1 MEHDESIFE
10 IVGSGPRLR
19 TIQSLSQRP
28 RAVRELSE
36 LLGLTTQAVLKHLKV
51 LEQAGI
57 VSKVAVRLRVGLIR
71 GLYRLRVPISVR
83 LVSGGAGFAVH
94 LLLSEREQPK
104 AGKLEKRNLAETLG
118 RFEEERYF
126 LERRLKSSAEREERA
141 FRDLARILTEEDALL
156 TVSEI
161 DPVEEA
167 LLRASLISEDELL
180 KTARVMKISPQE
192 TRKILQPFLDDGGV
206 K

>member
-1 MEHDESIFE
+1 M
-10 IVGSGPRLR
+10 
-19 TIQSLSQRP
+19 
-28 RAVRELSE
+28 
-36 LLGLTTQAVLKHLKV
+36 KV

-83 LVSGGAGFAVH
+83 LVSGGGDFAVH
-94 LLLSEREQPK
+94 LLLAERARQRK
-104 AGKLEKRNLAETLG
+104 AGKLEKRKLAETLG

-126 LERRLKSSAEREERA
+126 LERRLKFSAEREERA
-141 FRDLARILTEEDALL
+141 FRDLAQILTEEDALL

-180 KTARVMKISPQE
+180 KTARVMKISPEE
-192 TRKILQPFLDDGGV
+192 TRKILHPFLGDGGV